1 MVPEREVVVMDNLIK
16 GEIALKIDVTNPLGG
31 ELTKS
36 LASEEKSELFLQNKK
51 IGSKLAVFAFTDEEC
66 SNTKRV
72 GRLEEIP
79 ADSVF
84 ADSVSAIVK
93 MDDVIGV
100 LNDGKPYECL
110 GISLFGS
117 GMGHLQ
123 FREKQIA
130 VPVADE
136 TVDGEAPKDNS
147 KAGVC
152 SRCKIQGADLDERIE
167 YLASHGVTFETTPN
181 EWICALDLMMS
192 LSVNQEAKPDR
203 LYVNTQK
210 ISPIRK
216 VLLGLAQPNRRMTI
230 LEGEK
235 SVGKNVCWESIGW
248 LLNRPIEQNTYS
260 SRTTAGDTLGRPM
273 TKPTDNKKLT
283 PEYAEEFIMSLKK
296 ESHLVG
302 GSAFLAE
309 LSHNMAPNVELKQG
323 ALARALLTA
332 EERGTIYIAD
342 EMNLSDANM
351 FSSLF
356 NTLTDS
362 HSRWYDISGLG
373 KIEISRNLIIGGTRN
388 PIGFV
393 GTNVQNAAT
402 MSRFQVVRIKS
413 PESISELLEGAN
425 YNGIIAAPGVSLKTL
440 IKNASDIYDVFAE
453 AVRGKTVSDSCLN
466 YRGFQAA
473 IGEALAGIPL
483 KDAIMDNVVYNAED
497 ERSIP
502 LLEDILETHLE

>member
-1 MVPEREVVVMDNLIK
+1 MKNLTK
-16 GEIALKIDVTNPLGG
+16 GEIALKVDQTNPLGG
-31 ELTKS
+31 EHVKS
-36 LASEEKSELFLQNKK
+36 LSAGDKQELHLRVKK
-51 IGSKLAVFAFTDEEC
+51 IGSKTVVFAFTDEEC

-79 ADSVF
+79 EDSVF
-84 ADSVSAIVK
+84 ADSVSTIAKLGEIVS
-93 MDDVIGV
+93 V
-100 LNDGKPYECL
+100 LSEEKPYECYAV
-110 GISLFGS
+110 SLFGT
-117 GMGHLQ
+117 GTGCLQ
-123 FREKQIA
+123 FREKNIEK
-130 VPVADE
+130 PKE
-136 TVDGEAPKDNS
+136 KEAGKSDTS
-147 KAGVC
+147 KESVM
-152 SRCKIQGADLDERIE
+152 SRCKIQGSELEDRIE
-167 YLASHGVTFETTPN
+167 YLKAHGITYESAPN
-181 EWICALDLMMS
+181 EWICGLDLMMP
-192 LSVNQEAKPDR
+192 LSVNQELKPDR
-203 LYVNTQK
+203 LYVNTQR

-216 VLLGLAQPNRRMTI
+216 ILLGLAQPNRRMTI

-273 TKPTDNKKLT
+273 TKPSNNKKLT
-283 PEYAEEFIMSLKK
+283 SEYAEEFIRSLKSS
-296 ESHLVG
+296 EHLVG

-332 EERGTIYIAD
+332 EEHGTIYIAD

-362 HSRWYDISGLG
+362 HSKWYDISGLG
-373 KIEISRNLIIGGTRN
+373 KVEISRNLIIGGTRN

-413 PESISELLEGAN
+413 PDSISELLEGAN
-425 YNGIIAAPGVSLKTL
+425 YAGIIPATGVSLESL
-440 IKNASDIYDVFAE
+440 IREASEIYDVFAE

-473 IGEALAGIPL
+473 IGEALAGMPL
-483 KDAIMDNVVYNAED
+483 KDSIMDNVVHNAED

>member
-1 MVPEREVVVMDNLIK
+1 MSNLVK

-31 ELTKS
+31 ELMKA
-36 LASEEKSELFLQNKK
+36 LASEEKSELFLQSKK
-51 IGSKLAVFAFTDEEC
+51 VGSKLVVFAFTDEEC
-66 SNTKRV
+66 SNSKRV

-93 MDDVIGV
+93 MDDVVGI
-100 LNDGKPYECL
+100 LNDGKSYECL
-110 GISLFGS
+110 GVSLFGT

-123 FREKQIA
+123 FREKQVSA
-130 VPVADE
+130 PKPEE
-136 TVDGEAPKDNS
+136 TTDGEAPKDNS
-147 KAGVC
+147 KAGVR

-167 YLASHGVTFETTPN
+167 YLASHGVTFDATPN
-181 EWICALDLMMS
+181 EWICALDLMMPM
-192 LSVNQEAKPDR
+192 SVNQEAKPDR

-216 VLLGLAQPNRRMTI
+216 ILLGLAQPNRRMTI

-235 SVGKNVCWESIGW
+235 SVGKNVCWESVGW

-273 TKPTDNKKLT
+273 TKPSDSGKLT
-283 PEYAEEFIMSLKK
+283 SVYASEFIAALNGDVS
-296 ESHLVG
+296 EGASE
-302 GSAFLAE
+302 FLAE

-332 EERGTIYIAD
+332 EEHGTIYIAD

-373 KIEISRNLIIGGTRN
+373 KVEISRNLIIGGTRN

-425 YNGIIAAPGVSLKTL
+425 YNGIIVAPGVSLKTL
-440 IKNASDIYDVFAE
+440 IKDASDIYDVFAE

>member
-1 MVPEREVVVMDNLIK
+1 MKNLTK
-16 GEIALKIDVTNPLGG
+16 GEIALKVDQTNPLGG
-31 ELTKS
+31 ELVKS
-36 LASEEKSELFLQNKK
+36 LSAGGKQELRLQVKK
-51 IGSKLAVFAFTDEEC
+51 IGSKTVVFAFTDEEC

-79 ADSVF
+79 DDSVF
-84 ADSVSAIVK
+84 ADSVSTTAKLDEI
-93 MDDVIGV
+93 ISV
-100 LNDGKPYECL
+100 LSEEKPYECFAV
-110 GISLFGS
+110 SLFGT
-117 GMGHLQ
+117 GIGCLQ
-123 FREKQIA
+123 FREKNI
-130 VPVADE
+130 E
-136 TVDGEAPKDNS
+136 KS
-147 KAGVC
+147 KEKGKSDTSKESVI
-152 SRCKIQGADLDERIE
+152 SRCKIQGSELDDRIE
-167 YLASHGVTFETTPN
+167 YLKSHGITYESAPN
-181 EWICALDLMMS
+181 EWICGLDLMMP
-192 LSVNQEAKPDR
+192 LSVNQELKPDR
-203 LYVNTQK
+203 LYVNTQR

-216 VLLGLAQPNRRMTI
+216 ILLGLAQPNRRMTI

-273 TKPTDNKKLT
+273 TKPSDSGKLT
-283 PEYAEEFIMSLKK
+283 PEYAAEFIAALKG
-296 ESHLVG
+296 EAAEG
-302 GSAFLAE
+302 GAQFLAE

-332 EERGTIYIAD
+332 EEHGTIYIAD

-362 HSRWYDISGLG
+362 HSKWYDISGLG
-373 KIEISRNLIIGGTRN
+373 KVEISRNLIIGGTRN

-413 PESISELLEGAN
+413 PDSISELLEGAN
-425 YNGIIAAPGVSLKTL
+425 YAGIIPAAGVSLSSL
-440 IKNASDIYDVFAE
+440 IKNASEIYDVFAE

-473 IGEALAGIPL
+473 IGEALAGMPL
-483 KDAIMDNVVYNAED
+483 KDSIMDNVVYNAED

>member
-1 MVPEREVVVMDNLIK
+1 MKNLIK
-16 GEIALKIDVTNPLGG
+16 GETALKIDGTNPLGAA
-31 ELTKS
+31 LIS
-36 LASEEKSELFLQNKK
+36 ALATEEKSEVFLQVKK
-51 IGSKLAVFAFTDEEC
+51 IGSKTRVFAFMDEEC
-66 SNTKRV
+66 SNSKRV
-72 GRLEEIP
+72 GNLEEIP
-79 ADSVF
+79 ADSVL
-84 ADSVSAIVK
+84 ADSVSNVVK
-93 MDDVIGV
+93 LDDIIEV
-100 LNDGKPYECL
+100 LSDSGRTYECY
-110 GISLFGS
+110 GVGLFGT

-123 FREKQIA
+123 FREKQA
-130 VPVADE
+130 TVVAAP
-136 TVDGEAPKDNS
+136 TTGDGSPADNS
-147 KAGVC
+147 KAGVIA
-152 SRCKIQGADLDERIE
+152 RCKISGTDLDERVS
-167 YLASHGVTFETTPN
+167 YLESHGVTFEKTPN
-181 EWICALDLMMS
+181 EWICALDLMMPM
-192 LSVNQEAKPDR
+192 SVNQEKKPDR
-203 LYVNTQK
+203 LYVNTQR
-210 ISPIRK
+210 ISPVRK
-216 VLLGLAQPNRRMTI
+216 ILLGLAQPNRRMTI

-235 SVGKNVCWESIGW
+235 SVGKNVCWESVGW

-260 SRTTAGDTLGRPM
+260 TRTTAGDTLGRPM
-273 TKPTDNKKLT
+273 TKPSDNEKLNS
-283 PEYAEEFIMSLKK
+283 EYAEYFIKALRG
-296 ESHLVG
+296 E
-302 GSAFLAE
+302 GSADTPASSFLAE
-309 LSHNMAPNVELKQG
+309 LSHNMAPTVELKQG

-332 EERGTIYIAD
+332 EEKGTIYIAD

-362 HSRWYDISGLG
+362 HSRYYDISGLG
-373 KIEISRNLIIGGTRN
+373 KVEISKNLIIGGTRN

-425 YNGIIAAPGVSLKTL
+425 YSGIIVAPGVKLKDL
-440 IKNASDIYDVFAE
+440 IKDASAIYDVFAE

-502 LLEDILETHLE
+502 LLEDILETNLE